1 MVTSL
6 FKKILIANRGE
17 IAVRVIRACHEL
29 GIGAVAVYS
38 EADISSNHVKFANE
52 AYSLGEKPM
61 SYLSIKKIIKLAKK
75 AEADAIHPGYGFL
88 AENPDFVKACEKEGI
103 TFIGPGASAMLTMG
117 NKLLARKTMKGARVP
132 IVPGTTKAIN
142 NLEEAKEAIKKIGFP
157 VLIKPAAGGGGK
169 GMMLVHKWED
179 FSESFESAQRIARS
193 AFGDDEVYLEKY
205 MEKPRH
211 IEVQIMGDKKG
222 NVVHLFEREC
232 SVQRRHQKI
241 IEEPP
246 STFLTEEL
254 RKKMCDTAVRA
265 AKAIGYVGAGTIEFI
280 ADKNKNFYFMEM
292 NTRLQV
298 EHPITEWVTG
308 VDLVKEQIR
317 VAAGLPLSF
326 KQKDLKQHGH
336 SIECRI
342 YAEDSSNNFTPS
354 PGTITYLEIPEGPF
368 IRNDASIYPHYTVPV
383 YYDPLIAKLS
393 VWASTREAAINKMK
407 DALSRYKIL
416 GIRTTESFLRDLL
429 DDSEFRSGHYDTHLV
444 ARFLEKKTVKTKYT
458 RAEIYAAL
466 IASTI
471 KAYERFSL
479 TPESTSSKSSQ
490 WKTVARREG
499 LRDHE
504 L

>member
-29 GIGAVAVYS
+29 EIGAVAVYS

-241 IEEPP
+241 IEETP

-326 KQKDLKQHGH
+326 KQKNLKQHSH
-336 SIECRI
+336 SI
-342 YAEDSSNNFTPS
+342 
-354 PGTITYLEIPEGPF
+354 
-368 IRNDASIYPHYTVPV
+368 
-383 YYDPLIAKLS
+383 
-393 VWASTREAAINKMK
+393 
-407 DALSRYKIL
+407 
-416 GIRTTESFLRDLL
+416 
-429 DDSEFRSGHYDTHLV
+429 
-444 ARFLEKKTVKTKYT
+444 
-458 RAEIYAAL
+458 
-466 IASTI
+466 
-471 KAYERFSL
+471 
-479 TPESTSSKSSQ
+479 
-490 WKTVARREG
+490 
-499 LRDHE
+499 
-504 L
+504 